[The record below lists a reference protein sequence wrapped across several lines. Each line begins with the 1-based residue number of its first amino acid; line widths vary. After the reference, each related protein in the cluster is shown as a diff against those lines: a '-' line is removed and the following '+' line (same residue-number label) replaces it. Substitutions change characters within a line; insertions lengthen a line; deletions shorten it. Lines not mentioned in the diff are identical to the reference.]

1 SLVSLLS
8 PDRVLVDGA
17 DLEHYGRDW
26 TRWWAPAPLAI
37 ALPETI
43 DEVQAL
49 VRWAVE
55 HRVPVVPSGGRTGLS
70 GGAVAANGELVVS
83 FERMHRIGQFNALDR
98 TLTVEPGVI
107 TENVQ
112 RAAREKGLC
121 YPVDFGSRGSSQ
133 IGGNIAT
140 NAGGIKVIR
149 YGMTR
154 EWVAGGKVVDG
165 RGALHEFKRGLGEN
179 GTGYDLSHLMNGSEG
194 TRGLEGEAA
203 QSITG
208 A

>member
-1 SLVSLLS
+1 MTPGALRVMDVRQPSAAAVALDWATCHPGLVPMSDNRIQSLVSLLT
-8 PDRVLVDGA
+8 PDRVLVDGT
-17 DLEHYGRDW
+17 DLAHYGRDW
-26 TRWWAPAPLAI
+26 TRWWTPAPLAV

-55 HRVPVVPSGGRTGLS
+55 HRVAVVPSGGRTGLS

-112 RAAREKGLC
+112 RAARE
-121 YPVDFGSRGSSQ
+121 
-133 IGGNIAT
+133 
-140 NAGGIKVIR
+140 
-149 YGMTR
+149 
-154 EWVAGGKVVDG
+154 
-165 RGALHEFKRGLGEN
+165 
-179 GTGYDLSHLMNGSEG
+179 
-194 TRGLEGEAA
+194 
-203 QSITG
+203 
-208 A
+208 